1 MGDGTL
7 FRDLAL
13 LLAAAVAGGG
23 LAQVLRQPAFVG
35 YIFGGL
41 AVTATVGP
49 ALGASGTFRLF
60 AEFGVVLLMFSLGIE
75 FSLRELWRV
84 RALAV
89 AGTPLGMAAVVALTA
104 GTLTARGYP
113 TGEAVVT
120 GLALAVSSTMALAR
134 LLADRGDLNGLV
146 GRASIGISLAQD
158 LAVVAVIFLLPAMT
172 SGGPVPTQDLG
183 WALARGAAVFV
194 PFFLLANR
202 IVPAMLGWIAHVQN
216 PELLVLVAVAIAA
229 GTAALSAGLGLTLAL
244 GAFLAG
250 LVISESDYA
259 TETLARLLPLRNLF
273 VAVFFVSVGML
284 VDIRALA
291 GAPGLLLQMVAV
303 VVVAKAAV
311 WTTVALVFG
320 LPPPVAL
327 AVGLGQT
334 QIGEFSFVIAQL
346 GRQVDLLSAQTY
358 SAILAASLI
367 TLLVNALVFR
377 RSRPLERWTDRWAP
391 PVEPVPTAAAP
402 TALIAGYGR
411 VGSAIG
417 EALESFGLPFAVVDL
432 NPTVVRALRDRGI
445 PAVLGDAANEIALRQ
460 AGAAQ
465 ARLAVLA
472 IPDAVKSAL
481 ALARLRDLR
490 ADIAVIARGHSH
502 DDRERLLSA
511 GATEVILPEV
521 EAGLTLVDHALH
533 RLGVPSSDARAY
545 LRRMREVERPGG
557 PPPEAPA
564 GVTPPARPTLPG
576 AAPVEIV
583 EGPLA
588 HQTLRRSRIRERTG
602 VTVVC
607 IERPGEPVHW
617 NPPPDAVLMPGDRVT
632 VVGLPGQIDR
642 FRRLNAG
649 QEDVH

>member
-1 MGDGTL
+1 MGEGTL

-13 LLAAAVAGGG
+13 LLTAAVAGGG
-23 LAQVLRQPAFVG
+23 LAQKLRQPAFVG

-41 AVTATVGP
+41 VVTATVGP
-49 ALGASGTFRLF
+49 AVGVPDTFRLF
-60 AEFGVVLLMFSLGIE
+60 AQFGVVLLMFALGIE

-104 GTLTARGYP
+104 WTLAARGFP

-120 GLALAVSSTMALAR
+120 GLALAVCSTMALAR
-134 LLADRGDLNGLV
+134 LLADRGDLHGPV

-158 LAVVAVIFLLPAMT
+158 LVVVAVIFLLPAMA
-172 SGGPVPTQDLG
+172 SGGPIPTHDLG
-183 WALARGAAVFV
+183 WALARGAAVLV

-202 IVPAMLGWIAHVQN
+202 LVPAMLAWIAHVQN
-216 PELLVLVAVAIAA
+216 PELLVLVAVAIAV

-259 TETLARLLPLRNLF
+259 TETLARLLPLRDLF

-284 VDIRALA
+284 VDVRALA
-291 GAPGLLLQMVAV
+291 AAPGLLAQVLALIL
-303 VVVAKAAV
+303 VAKAAV
-311 WTTVALVFG
+311 WITVALAFG
-320 LPPPVAL
+320 LPAPAAL

-346 GRQVDLLSAQTY
+346 GRQVGLLSAQTY
-358 SAILAASLI
+358 SVILAASLI

-377 RSRPLERWTDRWAP
+377 RSRPLERWIDRWAP
-391 PVEPVPTAAAP
+391 TVATAPAAAAP
-402 TALIAGYGR
+402 AAVIVGYGR

-432 NPTVVRALRDRGI
+432 DPTVVRALRHRGI
-445 PAVLGDAANEIALRQ
+445 PAVLGDAANEMALRQ
-460 AGAAQ
+460 AGAAH
-465 ARLAVLA
+465 ARLAILA
-472 IPDAVKSAL
+472 IPDAVKSTL
-481 ALARLRDLR
+481 ALVRLRALR
-490 ADIAVIARGHSH
+490 PDITVLARGHAY
-502 DDRERLLSA
+502 DERERLLAA
-511 GATEVILPEV
+511 GAAEVILPEV
-521 EAGLTLVDHALH
+521 EAGLTLVDHTLH
-533 RLGVPSSDARAY
+533 RLGVPSPDVRAY
-545 LRRMREVERPGG
+545 LRRMREVDRPGG
-557 PPPEAPA
+557 PPTPAPAVVTAPA
-564 GVTPPARPTLPG
+564 GVALPG
-576 AAPVEIV
+576 LAQVDV
-583 EGPLA
+583 VDGPLA
-588 HQTLRRSRIRERTG
+588 HQTLRRARIRERTG

-607 IERPGEPVHW
+607 IERPTAPVHW

-632 VVGLPGQIDR
+632 VVGLPAQIER

-649 QEDVH
+649 QEE